1 MCRYFEVHHEGR
13 RSIGHDLTEGST
25 ASEGSL
31 VDVAHTEAAD
41 AELVRM
47 IERRSRKGEVDREEL
62 EPGYIESVRQYNARR
77 REEMRAAW
85 CEYHQGQAARHRAVL
100 ETLIARH
107 EGEAAKLMDVQ
118 PEGEAELGAQQPH
131 EQRWPEAQG
140 RGMGS

>member
-1 MCRYFEVHHEGR
+1 V
-13 RSIGHDLTEGST
+13 DL
-25 ASEGSL
+25 
-31 VDVAHTEAAD
+31 AHTEAAD

-62 EPGYIESVRQYNARR
+62 EPGYMESVRRYNARS

-118 PEGEAELGAQQPH
+118 PEGEAELGAQKPH